1 MGQSGRG
8 VDEIGCY
15 RGRQV
20 MGKLSMKSI
29 NDSCSSYRLQ
39 DAKFLISQQK
49 YLELLEAGQTTT
61 ALHVL
66 RNEIAP
72 LDVDSDQLHLLSR

>member
-1 MGQSGRG
+1 
-8 VDEIGCY
+8 
-15 RGRQV
+15 
-20 MGKLSMKSI
+20 MKSI
-29 NDSCSSYRLQ
+29 NDSCSSYQLQ